1 MKPVPL
7 VLAVLVLGSSA
18 CAHPFLAA
26 NFTTVY
32 QPRTHVVALAP
43 LANLTTD
50 PEGAKAGE
58 AIREAIYFE
67 LSRRQD
73 QYTVAIQDIAQT
85 DRLLHDAG
93 LTDSAAARLPGPE
106 LCHIL
111 QVDAVMRGSVTRFHK
126 SGAGGQV
133 VTALLFGFAK
143 GSEVKADVAIY
154 DGTDGQMIW
163 QHNIDKAG
171 GFLSSPDALRNKIGG
186 AVAKKFPYRRN
197 S

>member
-1 MKPVPL
+1 MRPVWP
-7 VLAVLVLGSSA
+7 VLGALALGSSA

-26 NFTTVY
+26 NFATVY

-50 PEGAKAGE
+50 PEGAKAGA

-67 LSRRQD
+67 LTRRQD
-73 QYTVAIQDIAQT
+73 QYTVTIQDIART
-85 DRLLHDAG
+85 DKLVHDAG
-93 LTDSAAARLPGPE
+93 LTDSAAARLPGPD
-106 LCHIL
+106 LARIL

-171 GFLSSPDALRNKIGG
+171 GFLSSPDALRNKVGG
-186 AVAKKFPYRRN
+186 AVAKKFPYRRGG
-197 S
+197 